1 MNLEK
6 LVSISGKSGIY
17 RMVANRPNG
26 LIVEDL
32 DNGKRSFV
40 AARMHQFTPLESI
53 SIYTEDEEQT
63 VELKH
68 VFHTMLMTKE
78 ETPLVEGKASAND
91 TRNYFEFILP
101 NHDREK
107 VLISDIKKIVKW
119 FQFLDARNM
128 LSLIEETDEEEVEA
142 VEEDNNEN

>member
-6 LVSISGKSGIY
+6 LVAISGKSGIF

-32 DNGKRSFV
+32 DNGKRTFA

-68 VFHTMLMTKE
+68 VFHNMLTLKE
-78 ETPLVEGKASAND
+78 EHPPIDAKATAND
-91 TRNYFEFILP
+91 TRNYFELILP

-119 FQFLDARNM
+119 YQFLDARDM
-128 LSLIEETDEEEVEA
+128 LSLIEKTTEEEA
-142 VEEDNNEN
+142 ATEE

>member
-6 LVSISGKSGIY
+6 LVAISGKSGIY

-32 DNGKRSFV
+32 DN
-40 AARMHQFTPLESI
+40 ARMHQFTPLESI

-68 VFHTMLMTKE
+68 VFHTMLMTKA
-78 ETPLVEGKASAND
+78 ETPLVESKASAVD

-101 NHDREK
+101 NHDRDK

-119 FQFLDARNM
+119 FQFLDARDM
-128 LSLIEETDEEEVEA
+128 LSPIEESDEVVEDVEA